1 MTGTQMPLRTTAA
14 WTTHPNANPQGR
26 PSTPAVTRH
35 ATASAEKSPSAAP
48 VESEE
53 RSFATSPA
61 KKTTNASSETV
72 AAARVRRGARIP
84 RVYRLAARPSH
95 SASVLIRCCLAH
107 RMLAFGPGTEHCM
120 GHAVMAEHGRR
131 GREEWAEGGGGGAR
145 SAQEEAADVGGEGD
159 RARREDPAAD
169 EPALL

>member
-35 ATASAEKSPSAAP
+35 ATASAEKSPRAAP

-72 AAARVRRGARIP
+72 AAARVRRGERIP
-84 RVYRLAARPSH
+84 RVYSLRLVR
-95 SASVLIRCCLAH
+95 
-107 RMLAFGPGTEHCM
+107 FT
-120 GHAVMAEHGRR
+120 
-131 GREEWAEGGGGGAR
+131 
-145 SAQEEAADVGGEGD
+145 
-159 RARREDPAAD
+159 
-169 EPALL
+169 PALLPRTPGARRNGAGQRKGQAGAAAGR